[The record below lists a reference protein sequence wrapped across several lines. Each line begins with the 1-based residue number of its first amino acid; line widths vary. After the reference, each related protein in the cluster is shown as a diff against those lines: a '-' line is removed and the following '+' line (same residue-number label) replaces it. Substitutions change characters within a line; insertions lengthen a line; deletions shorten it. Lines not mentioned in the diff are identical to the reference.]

1 MTHTAGTPRVAALYD
16 IHGNLPALDAALRA
30 ADAAAVD
37 AIVIG
42 GDVALGPMPRETL
55 DRVVALGPRA
65 HMLSGNCDRLLV
77 DAFDGRSLAP
87 LPAAVQEAIAWCA
100 GQLDRAHRD
109 VLAGLPPIRTLD
121 VGRLGVT
128 LFCHASPRSDDEI
141 ITAATPVDRV
151 RPMLVGVPQRVVV
164 CGHTHMHFDR
174 VVDGVR
180 LVNAGSVGM
189 PYGLP
194 GAHWLLLGPGARPV
208 RTEYDRERAAALVRQ
223 TRYPQAAEFAARHVL
238 DPYPEREM
246 LRALEPRPDA
256 APQRAR

>member
-1 MTHTAGTPRVAALYD
+1 MHTAGTPRVAALYD
-16 IHGNLPALDAALRA
+16 IHGNLPALEAALDA
-30 ADAAAVD
+30 ADAAGVD
-37 AIVIG
+37 AIVVG
-42 GDVALGPMPRETL
+42 GDVALGPMPREAL

-65 HMLSGNCDRLLV
+65 RVLSGNCDRLLV
-77 DAFDGRSLAP
+77 DAFDGRPLAP

-109 VLAGLPPIRTLD
+109 FLAALPPIQTLD

-141 ITAATPVDRV
+141 VTAATPADRV
-151 RPMLVGVPQRVVV
+151 RPMLAGVAQRVVV

-180 LVNAGSVGM
+180 VVNAGSVGM

-208 RTEYDRERAAALVRQ
+208 RTEYDLERAAALVRQ
-223 TRYPQAAEFAARHVL
+223 TRYPQADEFAARHVL
-238 DPYPEREM
+238 DPYPAEAM
-246 LRALEPRPDA
+246 LGALEPRAVGGPR
-256 APQRAR
+256 PAR